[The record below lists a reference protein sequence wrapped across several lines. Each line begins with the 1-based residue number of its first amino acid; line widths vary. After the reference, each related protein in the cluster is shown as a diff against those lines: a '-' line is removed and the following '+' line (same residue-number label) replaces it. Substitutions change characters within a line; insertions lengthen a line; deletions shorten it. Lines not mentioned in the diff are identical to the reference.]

1 MRVVKYFEI
10 VDNAVSKIFIKF
22 DDPEVGR
29 KLIGANRL
37 QGSGQ
42 EEWHTQKFEGVVSD
56 KNILQESHKSYA
68 EASQEYD
75 RLLNTACL
83 YFSDSSCSFL

>member
-1 MRVVKYFEI
+1 MGLNIDILDRNIKGQMRVVKYLEI
-10 VDNAVSKIFIKF
+10 VDNAVSKIFMKF

-42 EEWHTQKFEGVVSD
+42 EE
-56 KNILQESHKSYA
+56 
-68 EASQEYD
+68 
-75 RLLNTACL
+75 
-83 YFSDSSCSFL
+83 